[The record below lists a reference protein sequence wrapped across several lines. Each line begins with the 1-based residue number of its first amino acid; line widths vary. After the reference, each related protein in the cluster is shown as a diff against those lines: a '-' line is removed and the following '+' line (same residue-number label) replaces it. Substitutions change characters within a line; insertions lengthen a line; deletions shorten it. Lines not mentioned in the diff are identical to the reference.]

1 VGSVNV
7 VPSRASVEDAASG
20 VASKTPGGFG
30 GPYGSVGGRSGRA
43 GSRGASDLGNIDH
56 FTFNRDQLDGM
67 KKTCQKHCF
76 STLNHNFAYC
86 YNGARVI
93 RWMWEKRKALIPRLR
108 PLLDCPLSLS
118 SKLSL
123 GF

>member
-1 VGSVNV
+1 MSFHHGLVSKMLLPVSLVRHLVALAARTAVLG
-7 VPSRASVEDAASG
+7 VEA
-20 VASKTPGGFG
+20 
-30 GPYGSVGGRSGRA
+30 RA
-43 GSRGASDLGNIDH
+43 GSRDASDLGNIDH